1 MQAGKHVPVLV
12 GLIFSGVGL
21 LASCDAAAPTN
32 PFTTTGSAVGGGG
45 QGGAGGGTGV
55 DPELGGP
62 CVEDAQCDDGVSC
75 TFDRCDLELAR
86 CRFKRDDSVCDNGIF
101 CDGAE
106 VCDQKLDC
114 SAGVPPSC
122 SDSDVCTIDSCVEA
136 SQLCEHTLRDADGDG
151 DADVH
156 CGGGDCED
164 DDPAV
169 SSQMEEVC
177 GNGVDDDCDQQ
188 VDEAQCASPA
198 NDTCAEALLVTGTG
212 SYAMST
218 AGASADYP
226 TTCTPMGSVRDVVA
240 EIKIPAGPPVD
251 VIARARTAA
260 APVSV
265 ALAGQCGNAGTEIAC
280 GGTFSSA
287 NGGQVAR
294 IHARGVGGGAS
305 DVSLP
310 LYVTTVGASTITLDV
325 TYAQA
330 SAVPSNETCGTAADL
345 TLGVPVEL
353 EIVDATTDLT
363 SACEPPMGELVYRF
377 TLASPSDVDVYALS
391 LDGDGVPVVSVRDT
405 ACALATDE
413 LACHASPAAHVYRN
427 ALPAGDYFVAVSATA
442 PTAISLNV
450 VASPPTPP
458 APDEDCSTS
467 VALVPGQTIDV
478 SFSNHQDDISL
489 GCFGAATDA
498 AFELAIAA
506 PSDVLLVERISQGDS
521 GAIQLAAPGCDPADL
536 VACAFGAKSPVRARK
551 RNVSP
556 GDYRVVAESNLGQPA
571 QVTAFVR
578 DYAPA
583 TLVPFADD
591 CAGVQVIPPEGGFFQ
606 GNTSN
611 VTASFS
617 AGCDQGGGPPNG
629 AKDQLL
635 SLTLDEPKRVIFDMQ
650 GSTYNTLLDIRRGPS
665 CPGTEVPLGC
675 TIAIGQEKSY
685 LDLTLDPGI
694 YYVQIDGV
702 GTATGAWMLDVHV
715 VDP

>member
-1 MQAGKHVPVLV
+1 MRAGRHLPVLV
-12 GLIFSGVGL
+12 GLIFAGSGV
-21 LASCDAAAPTN
+21 LAACDGEAPTN
-32 PFTTTGSAVGGGG
+32 PFTTGTASGGGA
-45 QGGAGGGTGV
+45 QGGAGGGTPV

-62 CVEDAQCDDGVSC
+62 CVEDAQCDDGVGC
-75 TFDRCDLELAR
+75 TFDRCDLELSR
-86 CRFKRDDSVCDNGIF
+86 CRFKRDDSVCDNGVF
-101 CDGAE
+101 CDGVE

-114 SAGVPPSC
+114 GPGVPPSC
-122 SDSDVCTIDSCVEA
+122 TDANVCTIDVCVEA
-136 SQLCEHTLRDADGDG
+136 SQICEHAPRDADADGDP
-151 DADVH
+151 DEH
-156 CGGGDCED
+156 CGGGDCQD

-169 SSQMEEVC
+169 SSLTEEIC
-177 GNGVDDDCDQQ
+177 GNGADDDCDEQ
-188 VDEAQCASPA
+188 VDEAECASPA

-212 SYAMST
+212 TYAMST

-226 TTCTPMGSVRDVVA
+226 TACTPMGSVRDVVA
-240 EIKIPAGPPVD
+240 EIRVPAGPPID
-251 VIARARTAA
+251 VVARARTAG

-280 GGTFSSA
+280 GASFASM
-287 NGGQVAR
+287 NGGQVSR

-305 DVSLP
+305 EVSLP
-310 LYVTTVGASTITLDV
+310 LYVTTVGASPLTLDV
-325 TYAQA
+325 TYGPATTA
-330 SAVPSNETCGTAADL
+330 PTNETCGTAADL
-345 TLGVPVEL
+345 PLGAPVEV
-353 EIVDATTDLT
+353 EIVDATTDLA
-363 SACEPPMGELVYRF
+363 SACEPLLGELVYRF
-377 TLASPSDVDVYALS
+377 TLASPSDVDVYAIS
-391 LDGDGVPVVSVRDT
+391 LDGDGLPVVSLRDA
-405 ACALATDE
+405 ACALLTDE
-413 LACHASPAAHVYRN
+413 IACHASTSAHIYRN
-427 ALPAGDYFVAVSATA
+427 ALPAGDYYVAVSASA
-442 PTAISLNV
+442 PTTVSLNV
-450 VASPPTPP
+450 LASPATAP

-478 SFSNHQDDISL
+478 SFADHQDDISL

-498 AFELAIAA
+498 AYQLSLGG

-521 GAIQLAAPGCDPADL
+521 GAIHLAGPTCDEADL
-536 VACAFGAKSPVRARK
+536 VACAFGGKSPVRSRK
-551 RNVSP
+551 RNVAA

-591 CAGVQVIPPEGGFFQ
+591 CAGAQIIPPDGGFFQ

-611 VTASFS
+611 VSANFS

-635 SLTLDEPKRVIFDMQ
+635 VLTLDQTKRVVLDMQ
-650 GSTYNTLLDIRRGPS
+650 GSTYDTLLDVREGPS

-675 TIAIGQEKSY
+675 TIGVGQSKSF
-685 LDLTLDPGI
+685 LDLTLDPGT